1 MCVTL
6 KSFFFFLG
14 NVYQRKLL
22 LILYILVSL
31 VLLGVQVSYFL
42 VITVGVLIICF
53 PIALK
58 LGRRVGLLHY
68 LASIKGDKRLKL
80 TNELLQGMV
89 KRTHDTTIFLKVLP
103 M

>member
-1 MCVTL
+1 MIFILIV
-6 KSFFFFLG
+6 SI
-14 NVYQRKLL
+14 LL
-22 LILYILVSL
+22 LGI
-31 VLLGVQVSYFL
+31 QVSYFL

-80 TNELLQGMV
+80 TNELLQGTFG
-89 KRTHDTTIFLKVLP
+89 KIFGLRNF
-103 M
+103 